1 MSSPTPTGLST
12 WDPKVAPAV
21 GKWWPLEPRKTS
33 RRTRRVTPV
42 ASSVRCC
49 SAGGTRLCWRRRGG
63 RRAAP
68 EAKPH
73 PRLIPAHY
81 RGAMGALQ
89 SYTVTVDWTGATPAG
104 TRSYRSYSRDHEIR
118 IEGKPALLA
127 TSDRLVAAD
136 VSRYKAEELFV
147 AAVSQAQML
156 WFLRTAARAGVVVTG
171 YSDVATATERVEG
184 AGSGP
189 FVEVVLRPRVHF
201 AEEVPERS
209 E

>member
-1 MSSPTPTGLST
+1 
-12 WDPKVAPAV
+12 
-21 GKWWPLEPRKTS
+21 
-33 RRTRRVTPV
+33 
-42 ASSVRCC
+42 
-49 SAGGTRLCWRRRGG
+49 
-63 RRAAP
+63 
-68 EAKPH
+68 
-73 PRLIPAHY
+73 
-81 RGAMGALQ
+81 MGALQ

-156 WFLRTAARAGVVVTG
+156 WFLRTAARAGAVVVG
-171 YSDVATATERVEG
+171 YSDVATGTERIDG

-189 FVEVVLRPRVHF
+189 FVEIVLRPRVHF
-201 AEEVPERS
+201 AEQIAIEEAAALHGTARDHNHLARS
-209 E
+209 LNFPVRVEPATPVIQPTGS

>member
-1 MSSPTPTGLST
+1 
-12 WDPKVAPAV
+12 
-21 GKWWPLEPRKTS
+21 
-33 RRTRRVTPV
+33 
-42 ASSVRCC
+42 
-49 SAGGTRLCWRRRGG
+49 
-63 RRAAP
+63 
-68 EAKPH
+68 
-73 PRLIPAHY
+73 
-81 RGAMGALQ
+81 MGALQ
-89 SYTVTVDWTGATPAG
+89 SYTVTVDWTGATSAG
-104 TRSYRSYSRDHEIR
+104 TRSYRAYSRDHEVR
-118 IEGKPALLA
+118 VEGKPALLA

-201 AEEVPERS
+201 AEEVPEPDIADLHASARDHNHVARSLNFPVRLDPATPVFGRS
-209 E
+209 EP